1 MTERLWRCSQM
12 PEIKV
17 KKEIWEEFSE
27 IAKSLGHDPIL
38 LADFALKKFLK
49 HLKRKMQEKEM

>member
-1 MTERLWRCSQM
+1 M

-17 KKEIWEEFSE
+17 KKEVWEEFSE
-27 IAKSLGHDPIL
+27 IAKSLGHDPVL